1 MMVKR
6 NNFHTDFQLNGNSFS
21 SVNEL
26 LRYAESIS
34 ETTYQFLKEWFS
46 ESDFVIVQTSG
57 STGTPKP
64 IQLQKE
70 FMVNSAFTTGT
81 YFGLAQKTSAL
92 LCLPTAYIAGK
103 MMLVRALVLG
113 WHLDHVPSN
122 TAPLQNIEK
131 TYDFSAMVP
140 MQVENSIGEL
150 SRIKKLLVGG
160 GIVSAKLQMSLQGV
174 STDVFATYGMTET
187 ITHIAVQPL
196 NNIKDIPS
204 RISSSLNTSA
214 TQNSLYTTLPN
225 ITISKDVNDCLV
237 IEAPNLTEEIVFTN
251 DVVQLISDR
260 QFIWL
265 GRFDNVINSGGVK
278 LHPEIIEQKL
288 SKLIKNRFFVAG
300 IPDEKLGQKL
310 ILCIEGAGDEGLLKK
325 LRSSTLLSKF
335 EIPKEVFFADAFV
348 ETATKKIQRTK
359 TLNLIIPQ

>member
-1 MMVKR
+1 MVKQ
-6 NNFHTDFQLNGNSFS
+6 NNFHKDFQLNGNSFS

-64 IQLQKE
+64 IQLKKQ
-70 FMVNSAFTTGT
+70 FMVNSALTTGV
-81 YFGLAQKTSAL
+81 YFSLPHKTTAL

-122 TAPLQNIEK
+122 TTPLQNIEK

-140 MQVENSIGEL
+140 IQVENSIGKL

-160 GIVSAKLQMSLQGV
+160 GIVSAKLQASLQGV
-174 STDVFATYGMTET
+174 STVIFATYGMTET

-196 NNIKDIPS
+196 NNFKNIPP
-204 RISSSLNTSA
+204 RTSSSLNTSA
-214 TQNSLYTTLPN
+214 IQNSLYTTLPN

-260 QFIWL
+260 QFVWL
-265 GRFDNVINSGGVK
+265 GRFDNVINSGGIK
-278 LHPEIIEQKL
+278 LHPEIIEEKL
-288 SKLIKNRFFVAG
+288 SKIIKNRFFVAG
-300 IPDEKLGQKL
+300 IPDDTLGEKLV
-310 ILCIEGAGDEGLLKK
+310 LCIEGVEDELLLKK
-325 LRSSTLLSKF
+325 LRNSTLLSKF
-335 EIPKEVFFADAFV
+335 EIPKEVYFANAFL
-348 ETATKKIQRTK
+348 ETLTKKIQRTK
-359 TLNLIIPQ
+359 TLNLINF

>member
-1 MMVKR
+1 MMVKQ
-6 NNFHTDFQLNGNSFS
+6 NNFHIDFQLNGNSFS

-26 LRYAESIS
+26 LKYTESIS

-64 IQLQKE
+64 IQLKKE
-70 FMVNSAFTTGT
+70 FMVNSALTTGA
-81 YFGLAQKTSAL
+81 YFSLPHKTTAL

-122 TAPLQNIEK
+122 SHPLQSIEK

-140 MQVENSIGEL
+140 LQVENSIGKL

-160 GIVSAKLQMSLQGV
+160 GIVSTKLQVSLQGV

-187 ITHIAVQPL
+187 ITHIAVKPL
-196 NNIKDIPS
+196 NNFKDIPS
-204 RISSSLNTSA
+204 SISSSLNISG
-214 TQNSLYTTLPN
+214 TQHFFYNTLPN
-225 ITISKDVNDCLV
+225 IKISKDVNDCLV
-237 IEAPNLTEEIVFTN
+237 IEAPNLTQEIVFTN

-260 QFIWL
+260 QFVWL
-265 GRFDNVINSGGVK
+265 GRFDTVINSGGIK
-278 LHPEIIEQKL
+278 LHPEIIEEKL

-300 IPDEKLGQKL
+300 IPDDTLGEKL

-325 LRSSTLLSKF
+325 LRNGTLLSKF
-335 EIPKEVFFADAFV
+335 EIPKEIFFADAFV

-359 TLNLIIPQ
+359 TLNLINT